1 MKELVLAT
9 NNKHKVGEIL
19 DILGKLPVKV
29 KSLADFKKMTE
40 VVEDGETLAQNAV
53 KKAMTVSMRLNTW
66 AMADDTGLEVD
77 YLAKAPGVYSARFAG
92 EGCTYED
99 NNKKLLKLL
108 EGVPLKERTARFR
121 CVIAIANAEG
131 SVELTE
137 GIIEGYIA
145 TKPAGTKGFGY
156 DPIFVVPKYKK
167 SFAQLDEK
175 TKNKISHRGIAVRN
189 AMKIIK
195 SILAH
200 KDEPASAEG
209 GCGCG
214 GSCGGCK

>member
-9 NNKHKVGEIL
+9 NNKHKVREII
-19 DILGKLPVKV
+19 DILGKLPLTV
-29 KSLADFKKMTE
+29 KSLADFKKMPE

-92 EGCTYED
+92 EKCTYED

-108 EGVPLKERTARFR
+108 EGVPIKERTARFR

-131 SVELTE
+131 SVELTQ
-137 GIIEGYIA
+137 GSIEGYIA
-145 TKPAGTKGFGY
+145 LKPAGANGFGY

-167 SFAQLDEK
+167 TFAQLSDK
-175 TKNKISHRGIAVRN
+175 IKNKISHRGIAVSN
-189 AMKIIK
+189 AKKVIK
-195 SILAH
+195 AILSRKEDVVSNH
-200 KDEPASAEG
+200 E

-214 GSCGGCK
+214 GGCGGCK